1 MSLIKYYINISF
13 GVFLFSIYK
22 FLKLRIIYRNTSIL
36 SSSYDRAKH
45 IVEVDDRIL
54 AVFIVDPTNRVS
66 DLFIAHNANIDE
78 SFVEKVRDS
87 LNIKFEEEQPNHPLG
102 AHLWDIL
109 EYDMIRVIRI
119 YETHRLIVVLAKSHT
134 SPGDIA
140 ETVLGY
146 LYESEEEQLKSLF

>member
-1 MSLIKYYINISF
+1 LVLIISANIL
-13 GVFLFSIYK
+13 VVIY
-22 FLKLRIIYRNTSIL
+22 L
-36 SSSYDRAKH
+36 SSSYDKAKH

-54 AVFIVDPTNRVS
+54 SVFIVDPTDSVS

-87 LNIKFEEEQPNHPLG
+87 LNIKFEEQSPHPLG

-119 YETHRLIVVLAKSHT
+119 YEPHRLIVVLAKSHT

-146 LYESEEEQLKSLF
+146 LYESEEEQPKSLF

>member
-1 MSLIKYYINISF
+1 MTLVGSKARFSPWLLVLI
-13 GVFLFSIYK
+13 
-22 FLKLRIIYRNTSIL
+22 TSANVLDAYL
-36 SSSYDRAKH
+36 SSSYDKAKH

-54 AVFIVDPTNRVS
+54 SVFIVDPNDSVS

-78 SFVEKVRDS
+78 SFVEKVRDT
-87 LNIKFEEEQPNHPLG
+87 LNIKFEEQPPNHPLG
-102 AHLWDIL
+102 AHLWNIL

-119 YETHRLIVVLAKSHT
+119 YEPHRLIVVLAKSHT

-146 LYESEEEQLKSLF
+146 LYESEEEQPKSLF

>member
-1 MSLIKYYINISF
+1 VITLGRQFLSSWQLVLITSANIL
-13 GVFLFSIYK
+13 VVAY
-22 FLKLRIIYRNTSIL
+22 L
-36 SSSYDRAKH
+36 SSSYDKAKH

-54 AVFIVDPTNRVS
+54 SVFIVDPTDSVS

-78 SFVEKVRDS
+78 SFVEKVRDC
-87 LNIKFEEEQPNHPLG
+87 LKIKFEEQSPNHPLG

-119 YETHRLIVVLAKSHT
+119 YEPHRLIVVLAKSHT

-146 LYESEEEQLKSLF
+146 LYESEEEQPKSLF

>member
-1 MSLIKYYINISF
+1 MAETLEFFSLWQLVLI
-13 GVFLFSIYK
+13 
-22 FLKLRIIYRNTSIL
+22 TSANLLVVAYL
-36 SSSYDRAKH
+36 SSSYDKAKH

-54 AVFIVDPTNRVS
+54 SVFIVDPTDSVS

-87 LNIKFEEEQPNHPLG
+87 LSIKFEEQQPDYPLG

-119 YETHRLIVVLAKSHT
+119 YESHRLIAVLAKSHT

-146 LYESEEEQLKSLF
+146 LYESEEDQPKSLF

>member
-1 MSLIKYYINISF
+1 LVLI
-13 GVFLFSIYK
+13 
-22 FLKLRIIYRNTSIL
+22 TSANVLDAYL
-36 SSSYDRAKH
+36 SSSYDKARH

-54 AVFIVDPTNRVS
+54 SVFIVDPTNRVS
-66 DLFIAHNANIDE
+66 DLFIAHNANIDK

-87 LNIKFEEEQPNHPLG
+87 LNIKFEEEQRLNHPLG

-119 YETHRLIVVLAKSHT
+119 YEPHRLIVVLAKSHT

-146 LYESEEEQLKSLF
+146 LYESEEEQPKSLF

>member
-13 GVFLFSIYK
+13 RVFLFSIYK

-119 YETHRLIVVLAKSHT
+119 YEPHRLIVVLAKSHT

-146 LYESEEEQLKSLF
+146 LYESEEEQPKSLL

>member
-1 MSLIKYYINISF
+1 MAETLEFFSLWQLVLI
-13 GVFLFSIYK
+13 
-22 FLKLRIIYRNTSIL
+22 TSANLLVVAYL
-36 SSSYDRAKH
+36 SSSYDKAKH

-54 AVFIVDPTNRVS
+54 SVFIVDPTDSVS

-87 LNIKFEEEQPNHPLG
+87 LSIKFEEQQPDYPLG

-119 YETHRLIVVLAKSHT
+119 YEAHRLIVVLAKSHT

-146 LYESEEEQLKSLF
+146 LYESEEEQPKSLF